1 MHSYSEREA
10 PSTVSSACV
19 SLLRMQHDTDRAEYI
34 PNCDRLLKTW
44 KSKKCAGFRWKARET
59 EKKYSSLEERVTEV

>member
-1 MHSYSEREA
+1 MHSYSEGEA

-19 SLLRMQHDTDRAEYI
+19 SRLRMQHDTDRAEYI

-44 KSKKCAGFRWKARET
+44 KNI
-59 EKKYSSLEERVTEV
+59 LL